1 MDTCNRNTKMAA
13 FASDSEKLKYSCG
26 IPLGTAALG
35 SSQDVAE
42 PTTLLAERESGAM
55 LAI

>member
-55 LAI
+55 LVI